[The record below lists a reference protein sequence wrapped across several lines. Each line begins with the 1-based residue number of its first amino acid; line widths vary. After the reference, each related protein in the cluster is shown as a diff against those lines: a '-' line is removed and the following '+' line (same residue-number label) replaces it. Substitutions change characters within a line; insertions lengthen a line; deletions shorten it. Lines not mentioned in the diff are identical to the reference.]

1 MRLTNRRL
9 VETLQLKTYSESTLK
24 TYRNEFAQSLYLLK
38 NHPVDDLTA
47 ERLRS
52 YFLYC
57 INTLKLSENTLRSR
71 INAVKFYFEQVLHRE
86 EFFFEIPRP
95 KRPSILPKVI
105 SPADIK
111 RLFVA
116 TVSLKHSTML
126 KLFYGMGLTGE

>member
-57 INTLKLSENTLRSR
+57 IGLWMLLKQKKLGK
-71 INAVKFYFEQVLHRE
+71 KFDVVYV
-86 EFFFEIPRP
+86 
-95 KRPSILPKVI
+95 
-105 SPADIK
+105 
-111 RLFVA
+111 
-116 TVSLKHSTML
+116 
-126 KLFYGMGLTGE
+126 